1 MIDSIYETP
10 QVEML
15 EVDVEKGYLGSIP
28 PYDEGEFDWD

>member
-1 MIDSIYETP
+1 MIDSIYEAP